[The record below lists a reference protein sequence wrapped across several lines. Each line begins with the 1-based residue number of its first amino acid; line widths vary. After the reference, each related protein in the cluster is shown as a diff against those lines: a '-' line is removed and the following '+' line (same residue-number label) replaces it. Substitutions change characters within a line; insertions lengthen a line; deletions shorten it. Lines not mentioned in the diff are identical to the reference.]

1 MLAELR
7 IALLAL
13 ERELALERTELEPV
27 PELALERTALELE
40 KEFELLEGL
49 LLLTEAELLPEE
61 EELELRLTCCAPERV
76 LVSVP
81 DVEAELRTAPE
92 VRVALE
98 LRVTLE
104 LCEAPE
110 RDPELTLEREEEAL
124 ERTADELE
132 RVADELERTEDEL
145 LLVLCCWDDVE
156 ELRDPL
162 LERVWATILGAET
175 TDRAISTVAAI
186 VIKRLIA
193 SKI

>member
-1 MLAELR
+1 M
-7 IALLAL
+7 
-13 ERELALERTELEPV
+13 
-27 PELALERTALELE
+27 
-40 KEFELLEGL
+40 
-49 LLLTEAELLPEE
+49 
-61 EELELRLTCCAPERV
+61 
-76 LVSVP
+76 SVP

-145 LLVLCCWDDVE
+145 LLVLCCWDDDD

-162 LERVWATILGAET
+162 LVRVWATISGAET

-193 SKI
+193 SKIERYK